1 VFADGRVR
9 IALFPGE
16 YKVPHFLEDASAKGH
31 EIWLQFYAK
40 GKPAPDAAA
49 LADAWDSRV
58 MARPAELAH
67 IATCGALAD
76 LGPFTVPTAGLDSK
90 PNNRTA
96 AYDSRMLTDD
106 GLYGNAY
113 GWQIFGEKWRSCGGH
128 STRGARQPM
137 NEDDYLNR
145 WFVTG
150 EHKWFLAGD
159 ARSRQ
164 FRDVRCYRIEDQ
176 DPFGF
181 KDWKDFAAHNR
192 SEEWANRGQPK
203 DEESAKY
210 GQGRYPRSTF
220 WLPNPEHI
228 VLDLPYD
235 RYLLTGDQRSW
246 ENLPIIA
253 PHGGYFA
260 RPAVH
265 RNTGWSLRTIFRYW
279 ELTGDKRAEKQV
291 KDSIAVYKKM
301 ADGEIKLPMSK
312 DKEGKETVNW
322 WFTFVFSRGI
332 AMTALHTR
340 DPDALFVCKRMA
352 DTIAAAREKYTGYAA
367 VDYAELHAVLYH
379 LTGDPKYKTEG
390 LGDDGGEKLKRVS
403 GGMKSPACA
412 HWLLMQEPKPL
423 K

>member
-1 VFADGRVR
+1 
-9 IALFPGE
+9 
-16 YKVPHFLEDASAKGH
+16 
-31 EIWLQFYAK
+31 
-40 GKPAPDAAA
+40 
-49 LADAWDSRV
+49 
-58 MARPAELAH
+58 MARTASLAH
-67 IATCGALAD
+67 IAACGALAD
-76 LGPFTVPTAGLDSK
+76 LGPFTEPVSGLDSK

-96 AYDSRMLTDD
+96 AYDARMLTDD

-150 EHKWFLAGD
+150 QHGWFLAGD

-164 FRDVRCYRIEDQ
+164 FRDVRSYRIEDQ

-181 KDWKDFAAHNR
+181 KEWKDFAANNR
-192 SEEWANRGQPK
+192 SEEWARRDQPK
-203 DEESAKY
+203 DAEALKFET
-210 GQGRYPRSTF
+210 GRYPRSTF

-235 RYLLTGDQRSW
+235 RYLLMGDQRAF
-246 ENLPIIA
+246 ENLQIIA

-260 RPAVH
+260 RPQVH

-279 ELTGDKRAEKQV
+279 ELTGDKQGEKLL

-301 ADGEIKLPMSK
+301 AEGEIKLPMSK
-312 DKEGKETVNW
+312 GKDGEESVNW
-322 WFTFVFSRGI
+322 WFSYVFCRAM
-332 AMTALHTR
+332 AMTAVHTR
-340 DPDALFVCKRMA
+340 DPDALLVCRRLHE
-352 DTIAAAREKYTGYAA
+352 TVVQAREKWPAGYNS
-367 VDYAELHAVLYH
+367 VDFAELHAALYH
-379 LTGDPKYKTEG
+379 LTGEQKFRDEG
-390 LGDDGGEKLKRVS
+390 LGQDNGESLKRVS

-412 HWLLMQEPKPL
+412 HWLLMQPPRPL
-423 K
+423 LL